1 MTLPNANRP
10 PGQPRISWH
19 GNGLLWAGLR
29 PDGVYAVQ
37 QDQVEAD
44 GSIFNKLLWATPPP
58 ESRPTISGERLDAPA
73 PPLRVIAVNQGSFSS
88 AQKPSYMSAVS
99 FPTAGCWEAEGADS
113 RCQSHVRRRGR
124 RRTAVEP
131 LGNARAA
138 TNRCNTRGMTIEL
151 LYWDGCPSHPEA
163 LELLQAVLGEH
174 GVETTVEL
182 HEVGTK

>member
-1 MTLPNANRP
+1 MWFSNPLDSQRYRSQTLLRIDRTRRL
-10 PGQPRISWH
+10 PGDAPQTRTGRRDSRGISWH

-44 GSIFNKLLWATPPP
+44 GSIFNKLLWATTPP

-99 FPTAGCWEAEGADS
+99 FPTAGCWRLKARVADVS
-113 RCQSHVRRRGR
+113 LTYVVEVV
-124 RRTAVEP
+124 VEP
-131 LGNARAA
+131 
-138 TNRCNTRGMTIEL
+138 
-151 LYWDGCPSHPEA
+151 PSNP
-163 LELLQAVLGEH
+163 
-174 GVETTVEL
+174 
-182 HEVGTK
+182 